1 MKYTMR
7 DRLTKFLSLIMVL
20 ALLCSAFSACGEAN
34 DDNKET
40 TPSVNV
46 GNTPEK
52 PENNDGGES
61 NGEKDN
67 EEEHDFTRVFTLDS
81 LEPLS
86 VEKQAEVEAAWKEKS
101 GEKLLWCGVRL
112 ANGKIIAEDRYYG
125 TFNDCVVICHI
136 IPRNFGELGKLEIA
150 GQEMLLGAPFEIWI
164 YSNGELIEIED
175 AYESQLITADD
186 IAKIAEYHN
195 DFAEYL

>member
-1 MKYTMR
+1 
-7 DRLTKFLSLIMVL
+7 MVL
-20 ALLCSAFSACGEAN
+20 ILLMCSLSACGDAN
-34 DDNKET
+34 DGNKET
-40 TPSVNV
+40 TPSVNS
-46 GNTPEK
+46 GNDPED
-52 PENNDGGES
+52 PSNSNDIENN
-61 NGEKDN
+61 N
-67 EEEHDFTRVFTLDS
+67 ENEHDFTRVFTLDS

-86 VEKQAEVEAAWKEKS
+86 KEKQAEVEAAWKEKT

-112 ANGKIIAEDRYYG
+112 PNGKINAEDRYYG

-136 IPRNFGELGKLEIA
+136 MATNFGALGRLEIA
-150 GQEMLLGAPFEIWI
+150 GQKMLLGAPFEIWI
-164 YSNGELIEIED
+164 YNGEFIEIKD